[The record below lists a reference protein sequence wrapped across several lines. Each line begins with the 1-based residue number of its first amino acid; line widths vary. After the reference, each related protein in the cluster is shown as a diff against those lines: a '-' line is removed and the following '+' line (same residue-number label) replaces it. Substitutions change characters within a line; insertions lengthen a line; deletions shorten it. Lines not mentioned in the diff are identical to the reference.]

1 MLRGGG
7 GGYLTCMCAVQMEI
21 AATLVLRS
29 PLVICGSVERP
40 NLHISVARKPSEDTG
55 MAASMLMDL
64 ILGKPCRLLPHPQP
78 FESDYSS
85 SGGIRP
91 TIIYCVSRSEV
102 DQLCSLMNANE
113 RFQGKV
119 CSHHDASGLIALHA
133 HSSRQPQLPICGRS
147 LPHPTSTK
155 SGARMFIVH

>member
-1 MLRGGG
+1 MLPVLQVRVVCVACEGCG
-7 GGYLTCMCAVQMEI
+7 AVLQMEI

-40 NLHISVARKPSEDTG
+40 NLHISVSRKPSEDMG

-64 ILGKPCRLLPHPQP
+64 ILGKPCRLLPQPQP
-78 FESDYSS
+78 SESAYSS

-102 DQLCSLMNANE
+102 DQLCSLMNASE
-113 RFQGKV
+113 RFQGRVCAILKVLHLSSLLARVSAPHMPCTADSATSSVKV
-119 CSHHDASGLIALHA
+119 C
-133 HSSRQPQLPICGRS
+133 C
-147 LPHPTSTK
+147 TK
-155 SGARMFIVH
+155 IV

>member
-1 MLRGGG
+1 
-7 GGYLTCMCAVQMEI
+7 MEI

-40 NLHISVARKPSEDTG
+40 NLHISVVRKPSEDTA

-78 FESDYSS
+78 FESAYHAA
-85 SGGIRP
+85 GGIRP

-102 DQLCSLMNANE
+102 DQLCSRMNSNE
-113 RFQGKV
+113 QFQGRV
-119 CSHHDASGLIALHA
+119 CFLVPSA
-133 HSSRQPQLPICGRS
+133 
-147 LPHPTSTK
+147 T
-155 SGARMFIVH
+155 M